1 MIKHTQ
7 TICLRLS
14 DHFAVLVLKGLT
26 TKDFLQRG
34 NQRTLQSDNSYFKNG
49 QKHTAL

>member
-26 TKDFLQRG
+26 TKDLQRG
-34 NQRTLQSDNSYFKNG
+34 NQRTLQPDNSYFKNG